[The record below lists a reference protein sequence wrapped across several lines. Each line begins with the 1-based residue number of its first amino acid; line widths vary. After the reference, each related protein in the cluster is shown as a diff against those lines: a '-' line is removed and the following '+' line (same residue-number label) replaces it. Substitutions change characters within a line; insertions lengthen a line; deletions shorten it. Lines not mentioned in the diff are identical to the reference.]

1 MRLPRSAGVTN
12 PGRSRIAVSAQK
24 TKNNNMT
31 DQDTSGTPAAPNA
44 DTSAPSAPAA
54 TAPASTAGGETQPF
68 GSFRECISVAADHTL
83 ETLREDF
90 EDNGDLLPA
99 VPTQ

>member
-1 MRLPRSAGVTN
+1 MDVNKRAALIDQLDRSFQMMPKWAQAAAVHAMAAPTTN
-12 PGRSRIAVSAQK
+12 PGTGK
-24 TKNNNMT
+24 
-31 DQDTSGTPAAPNA
+31 
-44 DTSAPSAPAA
+44 
-54 TAPASTAGGETQPF
+54 PF
-68 GSFRECISVAADHTL
+68 ASFRECISVAADHTL

>member
-1 MRLPRSAGVTN
+1 M
-12 PGRSRIAVSAQK
+12 
-24 TKNNNMT
+24 
-31 DQDTSGTPAAPNA
+31 
-44 DTSAPSAPAA
+44 
-54 TAPASTAGGETQPF
+54 PF